1 MRKLMVLVLLGCVVW
16 HVHGETLFPSGKGT
30 LWKYQMTQEFGEGV
44 RPSSG
49 TDQLGADGKLR
60 LPVDVFAAGAEKIDG
75 VDTVKY
81 EMHRLSV
88 VSQVEYLAVSDKG
101 VTAYARADQEGERY
115 KLSPPQRVLNFP
127 VRAGEKWN
135 YKGKVGD
142 IEIEQTYEIVGED
155 SVEVPAGKFDTFHLR
170 VTQLSPTPPG
180 VIEDRWFVPNVGYAK
195 IVTTMTLANG
205 NLLQRITLELGE
217 APKMGERPVVSS
229 TPAEKKPLS
238 AALAKELTGEPT
250 TTFPPNH
257 PKIYMRWQG
266 EALQKGD
273 KIRSVW
279 IAEDVGDVAPKN
291 YKLDEVSMTADGPRA
306 FGTFTMTKP
315 NKGWPVGKYHVD
327 LYRGDELMETLKFEI
342 RE

>member
-1 MRKLMVLVLLGCVVW
+1 
-16 HVHGETLFPSGKGT
+16 
-30 LWKYQMTQEFGEGV
+30 
-44 RPSSG
+44 
-49 TDQLGADGKLR
+49 
-60 LPVDVFAAGAEKIDG
+60 
-75 VDTVKY
+75 
-81 EMHRLSV
+81 
-88 VSQVEYLAVSDKG
+88 
-101 VTAYARADQEGERY
+101 
-115 KLSPPQRVLNFP
+115 VLNFP